1 MKEIDILIK
10 KLKPA
15 IFSFIIIK
23 SFQTEQAISLVK
35 SKIKASLPNRKAVVL
50 KTEGKDYRSLMDFI
64 YANAGNII
72 LFEDFDKLIENKE
85 VSIGFNQRRDK
96 LADLNLAILA
106 FVADNKSIQN
116 IMSSLPDL
124 WSFRSSIIELE
135 FEPLQKIKTTNE
147 IKGLNSNITY
157 IEHNR
162 AKKEYKTIVKRIKEL
177 DIIEKNLPLLN
188 TSYIRLFDIYYSLV
202 KYNEGLGFAKKLHKI
217 ADQFDYKNK
226 IPKIYANILH
236 WLGIFYSELGKYNNA
251 IDYYNKALAINVKIF
266 GKEHPD
272 TAGTLNNL
280 GNAWHSLSEH
290 HKAIDYYNKALAIN
304 VKIFGE
310 EHPDTASCLNNLGNA
325 WHSLSEH
332 HKAIDYYN
340 KALAIDIKTLGEEHP
355 NAASCL
361 NNLGNV
367 WHLLGEHKKAMD
379 YYNKAEKIN
388 IKFLGANH
396 PNIAITFNNL
406 GEAWYSSEEYKTA
419 IDYYQKALTINIK
432 IFGEEH
438 PNTSVI
444 LNNLGNAWH
453 LFGEYKKAM
462 DYYNKAEKIWVK
474 FFGEEHPYTKLVRK
488 NIKNSK
494 PAKAFLLKK

>member
-290 HKAIDYYNKALAIN
+290 HKAIDYYNKALAI
-304 VKIFGE
+304 
-310 EHPDTASCLNNLGNA
+310 
-325 WHSLSEH
+325 
-332 HKAIDYYN
+332 
-340 KALAIDIKTLGEEHP
+340 DIKTLGEEHP
-355 NAASCL
+355 NAASSL